1 MAKKGPRQ
9 LAGLKCT
16 VCGNFNYLSERNKTN
31 TTEKLE
37 LNKHCPHCRKHTLH
51 KEVSKLK

>member
-16 VCGNFNYLSERNKTN
+16 VCNFFGYISERNRTN
-31 TTEKLE
+31 TPEKLE
-37 LNKHCPHCRKHTLH
+37 ISKYCRQCRKHTPH

>member
-9 LAGLKCT
+9 LAGLRCT
-16 VCGNFNYLSERNKTN
+16 VCGKFGYISERNRTN
-31 TTEKLE
+31 TPDKLG
-37 LNKHCPHCRKHTLH
+37 LNKYCRSCRKHTLH

>member
-9 LAGLKCT
+9 LAGMKCS
-16 VCGNFNYLSERNKTN
+16 VCGKFGYLTERNRTN
-31 TTEKLE
+31 TPDKLG
-37 LNKHCPHCRKHTLH
+37 LKKYCKVCRKRTLH

>member
-9 LAGLKCT
+9 LAGLKCSE
-16 VCGNFNYLSERNKTN
+16 CKNFNYISERNRTN
-31 TTEKLE
+31 SPDKLE
-37 LNKHCPHCRKHTLH
+37 LKKYCPRCRKHTLH

>member
-9 LAGLKCT
+9 LAGLKCS
-16 VCGNFNYLSERNKTN
+16 VCGNFNYLSERNRTN
-31 TTEKLE
+31 TVEKLALE
-37 LNKHCPHCRKHTLH
+37 KYCPRCRKHATH